1 MSYSEIT
8 LIMLSVCF
16 ASTIKSA
23 FGFGDN
29 LVNMAI
35 LSLFVPLNTA
45 APFISTI
52 ALSTSIIISFKEKQS
67 IDFRNIK
74 ILILSALIFIPA
86 GIYIAEITDT
96 NVMKK
101 ILGILISTF
110 SMFSLITPNLG
121 TIKNVFWTWFFG
133 ALAGIFAGAYNIPGP
148 PTVIYGTMKGWPPT
162 IFRASIQ
169 AIFIFTASAVIFS
182 HLLKGN
188 LNQQILELYF
198 YALPFLAIG
207 IFTGNL
213 LNRKI
218 KNRILFQKLIYVILL
233 IIGLT
238 LIFNH

>member
-1 MSYSEIT
+1 MSFTEIA

-35 LSLFVPLNTA
+35 LTLFIPLNTA
-45 APFISTI
+45 APFVSAT
-52 ALSTSIIISFKEKQS
+52 ALSTSIFISLKDKQS
-67 IDFRNIK
+67 IDFGNVK
-74 ILILSALIFIPA
+74 ILILSAVIFIPV
-86 GIYIAEITDT
+86 GIYLAEITDT
-96 NVMKK
+96 NIMKK
-101 ILGILISTF
+101 ILGMLISAF
-110 SMFSLITPNLG
+110 SIFSLITPNLG
-121 TIKNVFWTWFFG
+121 TIKNLLWTWFFG

-162 IFRASIQ
+162 VFRASIQ
-169 AIFIFTASAVIFS
+169 AIFIVTASAVMFS

-188 LNQQILELYF
+188 LNQQILELYL

-207 IFTGNL
+207 IFTGKW

-218 KNRILFQKLIYVILL
+218 KNPDIFRKLIYLILL